1 MGIYEGES
9 LKEVSIWEVTVET
22 VLLVLATIVDWI

>member
-9 LKEVSIWEVTVET
+9 LQEVSIWEVTVET